1 MGQATTEV
9 TITNLCDLFEVRA
22 GDRLPE
28 DVRKVVVRDAIVDT
42 GVTSMM
48 LPQKLIAQLGL
59 VKRYEMFAN
68 TAEGHQMVNIYDP
81 VRVEIMD
88 RYATVEP
95 IETLEGN
102 TVTIGHVLLTMMD
115 WVVDVQSRKLIGS
128 SAYVW

>member
-9 TITNLCDLFEVRA
+9 TITNLCDLLEVRA

-59 VKRYEMFAN
+59 VKRYEMLAN